1 MRFYSSLVV
10 AALMVGPWAQAQSKG
25 PFYRVTVK
33 EVTQEYQYESHPLPA
48 PSPPPSLPGTKPR
61 AGESQGGAYYPPYS
75 NNGGNPVSSNGGT
88 NGGQPPNGGGY
99 PPPNP
104 PVDPLPPLPGGT
116 TGGYP
121 YPTTGYPYPT
131 TPPPPSNQV
140 TLNDFIT
147 LGSKVWD
154 FIINNKPNAT
164 YAPYRASVVPSGIT
178 HWTQLRGWSKPVSR
192 VYRVAFQNMFGMASG
207 SFDYRITFIYGGTYQ
222 GKGKYIGQIS
232 VIPANVRLAT
242 DRSLDVK
249 VEILEPLNFGTEEN
263 PVAGVTLQV
272 SWSSPTTVRYQMNS
286 AELFLYGTGEIQ
298 NLTDGN

>member
-1 MRFYSSLVV
+1 MKTDLSLLLTASMAFSLLGPV
-10 AALMVGPWAQAQSKG
+10 AHAQTKG
-25 PFYRVTVK
+25 PYYRVTVK
-33 EVTQEYQYESHPLPA
+33 EVTREYQNESVAQAIAQPF
-48 PSPPPSLPGTKPR
+48 PSPPPVLPGTKPGTSENR
-61 AGESQGGAYYPPYS
+61 GGTYYPSTGGYNPTTGAYP
-75 NNGGNPVSSNGGT
+75 NNGGTTGT
-88 NGGQPPNGGGY
+88 T
-99 PPPNP
+99 P
-104 PVDPLPPLPGGT
+104 PVDPLPPLPGAT
-116 TGGYP
+116 TG
-121 YPTTGYPYPT
+121 GYPYPT
-131 TPPPPSNQV
+131 TPPPPPNQV
-140 TLNDFIT
+140 TIQDFIT

-154 FIINNKPNAT
+154 FVINNKPNAT

-178 HWTQLRGWSKPVSR
+178 HWTQLRGWSKPVSK

-207 SFDYRITFIYGGTYQ
+207 SFDYRITFIYGGNYQ

-232 VIPANVRLAT
+232 VVPANVRLAT

>member
-1 MRFYSSLVV
+1 MKVCLSVV
-10 AALMVGPWAQAQSKG
+10 VSVLMFGPFAQAQTKS
-25 PFYRVTVK
+25 PFYRVSVK
-33 EVTQEYQYESHPLPA
+33 DVTHEYDNESAPA
-48 PSPPPSLPGTKPR
+48 PFPSPPPALPGTKPGP
-61 AGESQGGAYYPPYS
+61 GENQGGGYYPPYP
-75 NNGGNPVSSNGGT
+75 NNGGYPGGGHPAGGT
-88 NGGQPPNGGGY
+88 NGGTPPNGGQ
-99 PPPNP
+99 P

-121 YPTTGYPYPT
+121 YPTTN
-131 TPPPPSNQV
+131 PPPSNQV

-154 FIINNKPNAT
+154 FIVNNKPNAT
-164 YAPYRASVVPSGIT
+164 YAPYRASVVPAGIS

-192 VYRVAFQNMFGMASG
+192 IYRVAFQNMFGMASG

-232 VIPANVRLAT
+232 VIPANVKLAT

-272 SWSSPTTVRYQMNS
+272 SWSSPTTTRYQMNS